1 MVIQFLQCH
10 RLDSVLN
17 ISPDP
22 GEAGYHVQ
30 VIPVDAFKHHGNIN
44 VAVFTSCAFC
54 VRAKKNDFI
63 DIEVTPNALSIFS
76 H

>member
-1 MVIQFLQCH
+1 V
-10 RLDSVLN
+10 LD

-22 GEAGYHVQ
+22 GEAGYHIY
-30 VIPVDAFKHHGNIN
+30 VIPVDAFKHHGHIDI
-44 VAVFTSCAFC
+44 AVFPRRALC

-63 DIEVTPNALSIFS
+63 DIEVTPNALGIFS